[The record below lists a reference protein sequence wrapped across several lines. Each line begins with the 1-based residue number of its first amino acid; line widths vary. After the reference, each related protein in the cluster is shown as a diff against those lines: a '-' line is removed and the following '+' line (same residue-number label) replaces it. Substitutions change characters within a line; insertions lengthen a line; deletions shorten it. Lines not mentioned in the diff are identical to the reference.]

1 MIAPTG
7 QDGSRKSVGVWG
19 PGVRSRLCPQNGFTS
34 LIIAASKGHLEVVK
48 LLLDKGAN
56 VNQMGTVR
64 ACVLRLARDPFYVL
78 CVSVHVCVCARAR
91 ARADAHRCACVGW

>member
-1 MIAPTG
+1 M
-7 QDGSRKSVGVWG
+7 GVWG

-64 ACVLRLARDPFYVL
+64 ACVLWLARDPFG
-78 CVSVHVCVCARAR
+78 VSFVCVCVCTCACVRAR
-91 ARADAHRCACVGW
+91 ARADAHRRVCVGW